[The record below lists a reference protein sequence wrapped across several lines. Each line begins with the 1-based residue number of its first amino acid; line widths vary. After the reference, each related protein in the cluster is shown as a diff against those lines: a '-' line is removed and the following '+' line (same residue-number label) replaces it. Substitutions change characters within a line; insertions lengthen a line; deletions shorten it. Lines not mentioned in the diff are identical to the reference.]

1 MWYNFYSSVP
11 MKLNLSNRDFCIYL
25 LSQFPFAAD
34 DEKEMMLSDY
44 LMEQFEMPAKH
55 WLEELTGQTEED
67 GGELDPWNGYTYIHE
82 VNDKVT
88 LFAEFHSYNTVY
100 FFNDIYLGNTGGHFH
115 LSLLTWAEL
124 KEVIANDKTELSPLF
139 LLLLP
144 LVIGNES
151 EKPEIESKILEAL
164 QQSALDLNDAHLEQ
178 ITKFLSSHVIF
189 RESEKNKLTHKEHIG
204 LTTSRNHSERN
215 QQHSD
220 EELQQINEIIS
231 LASGV

>member
-1 MWYNFYSSVP
+1 
-11 MKLNLSNRDFCIYL
+11 MKLNLSNPDFCIYL

-44 LMEQFEMPAKH
+44 MMEQFEMPAKG
-55 WLEELTGQTEED
+55 WLEELSGQTDENER
-67 GGELDPWNGYTYIHE
+67 ELDPWNGYTYVHE

-115 LSLLTWAEL
+115 LSLLSWTEL
-124 KEVIANDKTELSPLF
+124 KEIISNDKAELSPLF

-151 EKPEIESKILEAL
+151 ERAEIESKISEAL
-164 QQSALDLNDAHLEQ
+164 QQTALDLNDPHLGQ
-178 ITKFLSSHVIF
+178 ITKFLTRHLIFGESH
-189 RESEKNKLTHKEHIG
+189 KNRLMHKEHIG

-215 QQHSD
+215 QEHSE
-220 EELQQINEIIS
+220 EELKQINEIIS
-231 LASGV
+231 LASGA

>member
-1 MWYNFYSSVP
+1 MWYNFYSNLP
-11 MKLNLSNRDFCIYL
+11 MKLNLSNPDFCKYL
-25 LSQFPFAAD
+25 LSQFPFATD

-44 LMEQFEMPAKH
+44 MMEHFEMPAKD
-55 WLEELTGQTEED
+55 WLEELSGQTEED
-67 GGELDPWNGYTYIHE
+67 GGEPDPWIGYTYIHE

-115 LSLLTWAEL
+115 LSLLSWTEL
-124 KEVIANDKTELSPLF
+124 KEIIANDKAERSPLF

-151 EKPEIESKILEAL
+151 ERTEIESKILEAL
-164 QQSALDLNDAHLEQ
+164 QQTALDLNETHLGQ
-178 ITKFLSSHVIF
+178 LTKFLTRHLIF
-189 RESEKNKLTHKEHIG
+189 RDSPKNILLPKEHVG

-215 QQHSD
+215 EKHSD
-220 EELQQINEIIS
+220 EELKQINEIIS
-231 LASGV
+231 LASGA

>member
-1 MWYNFYSSVP
+1 MWYNFYSDLA
-11 MKLNLSNRDFCIYL
+11 MKLNLSNQDFCLYL
-25 LSQFPFAAD
+25 ISQFPFAAD
-34 DEKEMMLSDY
+34 DEKEIMLTDY
-44 LMEQFEMPAKH
+44 LMEHFEMPAKD

-67 GGELDPWNGYTYIHE
+67 GGEPDPWTGYTYIHE

-88 LFAEFHSYNTVY
+88 LFAEFHSFNTVY

-115 LSLLTWAEL
+115 LSLLTWTEL
-124 KEVIANDKTELSPLF
+124 KEIIANDKTEGSPLF

-164 QQSALDLNDAHLEQ
+164 QQTALHMNEVHLEQ
-178 ITKFLSSHVIF
+178 ITKFLTSHLIF
-189 RESEKNKLTHKEHIG
+189 GESEKNRFTPKEHIG
-204 LTTSRNHSERN
+204 LTTTRNHSERN
-215 QQHSD
+215 EQHRD

-231 LASGV
+231 LAST